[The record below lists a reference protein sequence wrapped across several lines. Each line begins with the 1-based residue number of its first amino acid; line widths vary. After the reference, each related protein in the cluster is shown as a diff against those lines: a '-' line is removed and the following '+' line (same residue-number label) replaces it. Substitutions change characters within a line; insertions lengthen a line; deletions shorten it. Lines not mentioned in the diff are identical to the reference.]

1 VLSLQRLAGNRAV
14 GAILRTPVEFVLK
27 QMQTGDAWGQFK
39 ASLDPLLVS
48 LKREP
53 DRAEEVTAAIYKLI
67 DRIYNEN
74 VVNGNLRH
82 AEIRDFLVPMGRR
95 IGSLLPATADGHKIM
110 QKIVTVLTMTG
121 DAADQKTFNSWADE
135 VFAAAVGRAELEQRR
150 TALSSKS
157 AALEKRKGRVPR
169 GLTEEHAMI
178 DKELAR
184 LDEESWGPG
193 Q

>member
-14 GAILRTPVEFVLK
+14 AAILRTPVDFVVK

-67 DRIYNEN
+67 DRIYNES

-82 AEIRDFLVPMGRR
+82 AEIRDFLVPRGRR

-135 VFAAAVGRAELEQRR
+135 VFAAAVGRAELDQRR
-150 TALSSKS
+150 TVLSNKS
-157 AALEKRKGRVPR
+157 AALEKRKGRVPP
-169 GLTEEHAMI
+169 GLTEEHAII

-184 LDEESWGPG
+184 LEEESWGPG
-193 Q
+193 H